1 MTQKFVDVSSA
12 QGAYKVGSYG
22 EDGVIVKATQGTGY
36 VNPFCDGVAQQAI
49 KAGMPWGLYHYA
61 GGGDPVAEADFFLVN
76 TSGYHVLANKPA
88 VILDWEEFQNS
99 AYGDNTW
106 CSKWLDRVKSKL
118 GVQPGLYG
126 NGGNV
131 VGQPVSVKSTAWL
144 WLAGYPTMADVGW
157 SPSAMS
163 YGNQGWPVVTGWQF
177 SSTPIDKSFFYVDR
191 AGWNKLAGAKAN
203 VNPTPA
209 PKPQPTPTWTTAGK
223 NLEAMAGD
231 VQAGKVG
238 SGTQRAALLGK
249 YNTGVQAIVNERA
262 KAVSADTCHK
272 ILAQETLAGK
282 YGDGDT
288 RKALLGNYYNVV
300 QSIINSSTNPAQV
313 TYTVKSGDNLSAIAA
328 KYRTSVASLQ
338 SKNGIANP
346 NMIYP
351 GQVLK
356 I

>member
-1 MTQKFVDVSSA
+1 MVQLKTVDVSSA
-12 QGAYKVGSYG
+12 QGAYTVGSYG
-22 EDGVIVKATQGTGY
+22 EEAVIVKATQGTGY
-36 VNPFCDGVAQQAI
+36 VNPFCDHVAQQAI
-49 KAGMPWGLYHYA
+49 KSGMPWGLYHYA
-61 GGGDPVAEADFFLVN
+61 GGGNPEAEADYFMQH
-76 TSGYHVLANKPA
+76 TDGYHALANKPA
-88 VILDWEEFQNS
+88 IILDWEEYQNS

-106 CSKWLDRVKSKL
+106 CERWLNRVKAKL

-131 VGQPVSVKSTAWL
+131 VGQPSSVKSTAWL

-157 SPSAMS
+157 SPSAMN

-191 AGWNKLAGAKAN
+191 AGWAKLAGGKA
-203 VNPTPA
+203 TPA
-209 PKPQPTPTWTTAGK
+209 PTPTPQPPATWSPNGK
-223 NLEAMAGD
+223 NLEVMAGD

-238 SGTQRAALLGK
+238 SGTQRANLLGK

-282 YGDGDT
+282 YGDGDA
-288 RKALLGNYYNVV
+288 RKAMLGNYYNVV
-300 QSIINSSTNPAQV
+300 QSIINGNTNPAQV
-313 TYTVKSGDNLSAIAA
+313 IYTVKAGDNLSAVAA
-328 KYRTSVASLQ
+328 KYRTTVAAIQ
-338 SKNGIANP
+338 SKNGIADP
-346 NMIYP
+346 NKIYV
-351 GQVLK
+351 GQKLK